1 MAKSITIII
10 LTILTIVSTSCRK
23 NHTCTCKIV
32 TGKAADSV
40 VVYELE
46 KMSDRAAKREC
57 KGKRGAIYGLLYEC
71 SL

>member
-1 MAKSITIII
+1 MRKSFNIII
-10 LTILTIVSTSCRK
+10 LLISILSVTSCRK

>member
-1 MAKSITIII
+1 MKKSLTLIILSI
-10 LTILTIVSTSCRK
+10 LTISAISCKK

-40 VVYELE
+40 VIYELE